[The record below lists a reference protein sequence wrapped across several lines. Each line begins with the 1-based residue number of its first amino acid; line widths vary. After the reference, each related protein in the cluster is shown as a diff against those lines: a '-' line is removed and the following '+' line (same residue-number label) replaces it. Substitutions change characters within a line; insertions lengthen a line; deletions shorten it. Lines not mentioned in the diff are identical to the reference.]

1 MGHTRGPFTI
11 KWDEQEEWW
20 EVRKHGNSPNLIAK
34 FDTQADAHLFAKAGE
49 REALLTELV
58 EAGSR
63 LSHIAMVISREPE
76 YVEFQIALTKAEKE
90 VGGGE
95 S

>member
-1 MGHTRGPFTI
+1 MCV
-11 KWDEQEEWW
+11 E
-20 EVRKHGNSPNLIAK
+20 
-34 FDTQADAHLFAKAGE
+34 E
-49 REALLTELV
+49 REGKREEIRLRTLLTELV

-95 S
+95 SV